1 MIENRLTK
9 SSSSRKLFDSIKE
22 EYNEALKLNGYSY
35 DINYTKITNETT
47 VKKRKGKY
55 IWFNPPY
62 YCSVSKNKCGK
73 QILKNN

>member
-35 DINYTKITNETT
+35 DINYTKITNET
-47 VKKRKGKY
+47 V
-55 IWFNPPY
+55 
-62 YCSVSKNKCGK
+62 C
-73 QILKNN
+73 QILK